1 MPGSEAA
8 FREGLTNEAT
18 HGNVGGEPSP
28 RCTLDDV
35 MKKLC
40 SNGVEVSN
48 LRRTVEDFQAALF
61 EVQKGNDALRREVE
75 EMRERE
81 ERTMEQLREARHLA
95 EVADG
100 RAEELSAY
108 LRRNNLRVYGIPENE
123 GDTPETTQ
131 QLEDQVL
138 SLLNNKM
145 KQKVSRE
152 DIEAVHR
159 VGQRRPTAASANLSA
174 NKV

>member
-1 MPGSEAA
+1 MEKVGKGDNVEQQKGLSVCADVCMPGSEAA
-8 FREGLTNEAT
+8 FMEGLTNEAT
-18 HGNVGGEPSP
+18 NGNEGGEPSP

-35 MKKLC
+35 MKLC
-40 SNGVEVSN
+40 SNGVEVSK

-61 EVQKGNDALRREVE
+61 EVQKGNDALRQKGNDALRQEVE

-131 QLEDQVL
+131 QLEDKVL
-138 SLLNNKM
+138 S
-145 KQKVSRE
+145 
-152 DIEAVHR
+152 
-159 VGQRRPTAASANLSA
+159 
-174 NKV
+174 